1 MSLFKISE
9 KIVLNKLKKIEY
21 GSLKLINYDGQV
33 FHFGNLE
40 DELTADIKIKNEKF
54 YEGKILNDD
63 GALTLLVTIDKNVLN
78 SESRNKL
85 MDDLIEKK
93 GRTE

>member
-21 GSLKLINYDGQV
+21 GSLKLINYDGKV

-40 DELTADIKIKNEKF
+40 NELTADIK
-54 YEGKILNDD
+54 
-63 GALTLLVTIDKNVLN
+63 DKQ
-78 SESRNKL
+78 
-85 MDDLIEKK
+85 
-93 GRTE
+93 